1 MLLIISDGGNL
12 ARETSRILDKLDANY
27 LFHFSSFSNAGFFG
41 KGNAVV
47 GKMSYRS
54 LCRII
59 DKNNINCVVDIINAP
74 KSDESLVALNVAED
88 LKLPLIKLIPPTLP
102 FERSNLKKVNI
113 KCDVDYSYESVASKI
128 NNTVGNIVFF
138 SKPYNVKAISDLVF
152 DRNSLYVPISSGF
165 DFDVELALEFVIPLL
180 NVKDFDDISSFDG
193 MKGVLK
199 KLEAKLLITDSS
211 FDILDKLKAASE
223 LGVNVIFTQN
233 SGYDYKYIYDNLDEF
248 SSILK
253 ELFVLDSEENISDYE
268 YKENINKSQLLN
280 KSDALSDSSE
290 HQK

>member
-27 LFHFSSFSNAGFFG
+27 LFHFSSFSNAGFLG

-74 KSDESLVALNVAED
+74 NSDESLVALNVAED

-102 FERSNLKKVNI
+102 FERSNLKRVNI

-128 NNTVGNIVFF
+128 NKTVGNIVFF

-165 DFDVELALEFVIPLL
+165 DFDIELALEFGIPLL

-268 YKENINKSQLLN
+268 YKENINKGQLLN

>member
-1 MLLIISDGGNL
+1 M
-12 ARETSRILDKLDANY
+12 
-27 LFHFSSFSNAGFFG
+27 
-41 KGNAVV
+41 
-47 GKMSYRS
+47 
-54 LCRII
+54 
-59 DKNNINCVVDIINAP
+59 
-74 KSDESLVALNVAED
+74 
-88 LKLPLIKLIPPTLP
+88 
-102 FERSNLKKVNI
+102 
-113 KCDVDYSYESVASKI
+113 
-128 NNTVGNIVFF
+128 
-138 SKPYNVKAISDLVF
+138 
-152 DRNSLYVPISSGF
+152 
-165 DFDVELALEFVIPLL
+165 

>member
-1 MLLIISDGGNL
+1 MLSFMEIHINTTRRPALNLLMMSLINMWTMTRIKSDSKTGRIIMLLIISDGGNL

-27 LFHFSSFSNAGFFG
+27 LFHFSSFSNAGFLG

-102 FERSNLKKVNI
+102 FERSNLKRVNI

-138 SKPYNVKAISDLVF
+138 FKTI
-152 DRNSLYVPISSGF
+152 
-165 DFDVELALEFVIPLL
+165 
-180 NVKDFDDISSFDG
+180 
-193 MKGVLK
+193 
-199 KLEAKLLITDSS
+199 
-211 FDILDKLKAASE
+211 
-223 LGVNVIFTQN
+223 
-233 SGYDYKYIYDNLDEF
+233 
-248 SSILK
+248 
-253 ELFVLDSEENISDYE
+253 
-268 YKENINKSQLLN
+268 
-280 KSDALSDSSE
+280 
-290 HQK
+290 

>member
-27 LFHFSSFSNAGFFG
+27 LFHFSSFSNAGFLG

-88 LKLPLIKLIPPTLP
+88 LKLP
-102 FERSNLKKVNI
+102 FERSNLKRVNI

-165 DFDVELALEFVIPLL
+165 DFDIELALEFGIPLL

-268 YKENINKSQLLN
+268 YKENINKGQLLN

>member
-12 ARETSRILDKLDANY
+12 ARETSRILDELKANY

-41 KGNAVV
+41 KGNAIV

-59 DKNNINCVVDIINAP
+59 DKNNINCIVDIINAP
-74 KSDESLVALNVAED
+74 KSDESLVAINVAED
-88 LKLPLIKLIPPTLP
+88 LKLPLIKLVSPTLP
-102 FERSNLKKVNI
+102 FERSLLKKINI

-128 NNTVGNIVFF
+128 NNTVGNIVFL
-138 SKPYNVKAISDLVF
+138 SKPYNVKAIADLVF

-165 DFDVELALEFVIPLL
+165 DFDVELALEFGIPIL
-180 NVKDFDDISSFDG
+180 NVKDFDDISGCDG
-193 MKGVLK
+193 IKEVLK
-199 KLEAKLLITDSS
+199 NLEAKLLITDSS
-211 FDILDKLKAASE
+211 LDVLDKLKAASE

-233 SGYDYKYIYDNLDEF
+233 SGYDYKYIYDNLSEF
-248 SSILK
+248 RSILE
-253 ELFVLDSEENISDYE
+253 ELFILDSEKNISNYE
-268 YKENINKSQLLN
+268 YKGNINESQLSN
-280 KSDALSDSSE
+280 ESDAQTISSE

>member
-165 DFDVELALEFVIPLL
+165 DFDVELALEFGIPLL

-253 ELFVLDSEENISDYE
+253 ELFVLD
-268 YKENINKSQLLN
+268 
-280 KSDALSDSSE
+280 
-290 HQK
+290 